1 MNGRAG
7 CLHVSG
13 ARLRISASLFAG
25 SMSLVRDI
33 NERKGRVF
41 ACQRSQAKNICQLV
55 CRKQEPLVRD
65 IYERKGRVFACQR
78 RQTKNTCEQICR
90 KHEPGVLEL
99 VSPRNGAPC
108 QGAWLC
114 EVVKTQD
121 WVALG
126 DEFGRS
132 ASAVLNPPAAAPS
145 PHGMNTAAWSSGMKH
160 HQSSSME

>member
-25 SMSLVRDI
+25 SMS
-33 NERKGRVF
+33 
-41 ACQRSQAKNICQLV
+41 
-55 CRKQEPLVRD
+55 LVRD

-108 QGAWLC
+108 Q
-114 EVVKTQD
+114 VS
-121 WVALG
+121 
-126 DEFGRS
+126 RS
-132 ASAVLNPPAAAPS
+132 MNP
-145 PHGMNTAAWSSGMKH
+145 TF
-160 HQSSSME
+160 